1 MCGGSN
7 VPPKRPMCS
16 RMERVYLAEPHPCA
30 ANQTQALWQRTI
42 RKGTPLLDG
51 ILETYERSSMT
62 MQSRDMRRIM
72 LAILALHNGEYT
84 ADMLEDLTKSKD
96 ELGDLA
102 RSLDVMARQAQFRDR
117 QLQMLRTVI
126 PIGVSLSAEKDFNR
140 LLETVVVEAQDI
152 TNADA
157 GTLYLVDGRILRF
170 MIVRNESLNLAIGGT
185 TGNEITFK
193 PIPLYKED
201 SGQENRSNIASYVA
215 LTHSRVILPD
225 AYEAEGFDFSG
236 TREFDKRTG
245 YRSKSFLAVP
255 LENSE
260 KHVIGVIQLINARD
274 PETGEIIP
282 FGSDDVLE
290 TLILMASVALDG
302 YIREQRLRQEI
313 AKLRIEIDETRRA
326 KQVNEIT
333 NTAYFQEL
341 KSKVDTFRAK
351 KPDIHKDK

>member
-1 MCGGSN
+1 
-7 VPPKRPMCS
+7 
-16 RMERVYLAEPHPCA
+16 
-30 ANQTQALWQRTI
+30 
-42 RKGTPLLDG
+42 
-51 ILETYERSSMT
+51 MT
-62 MQSRDMRRIM
+62 MQSRDMRRLM

-102 RSLDVMARQAQFRDR
+102 RSLDGMARQVQFRDR
-117 QLQMLRTVI
+117 QLRLLRTVV

-140 LLETVVVEAQDI
+140 LLETVVVEAQEI

-170 MIVRNESLNLAIGGT
+170 MILRNESLNLAMGGT
-185 TGNEITFK
+185 TGNEITFN

-201 SGQENRSNIASYVA
+201 SGLENHSNIASYVA

-260 KHVIGVIQLINARD
+260 KTVIGVIQLINARD

-290 TLILMASVALDG
+290 TLILMASAALDG

-326 KQVNEIT
+326 KEVNEIT

-341 KSKVDTFRAK
+341 KSKVDTFRAQ
-351 KPDIHKDK
+351 KPDIHNDK